1 MSMNVAEKLKIMRE
15 SERLTSL
22 PEAAKM
28 LGLNRDALWRYEAGK
43 TIPNTEV
50 IMSILNH
57 PRFEKY
63 ALWFITGKIAPESG
77 QIAPAL
83 ALWARRNN
91 VSALRPENWLS
102 IFLAYLYENH
112 RVTIC
117 YVTPDRVFTRGDSYD
132 R

>member
-43 TIPNTEV
+43 SIPNTEV

-83 ALWARRNN
+83 AHFGQDETT
-91 VSALRPENWLS
+91 SQPS
-102 IFLAYLYENH
+102 DQKI
-112 RVTIC
+112 
-117 YVTPDRVFTRGDSYD
+117 G
-132 R
+132 

>member
-22 PEAAKM
+22 PEAVKM

-83 ALWARRNN
+83 AHFGQEETT
-91 VSALRPENWLS
+91 SQPS
-102 IFLAYLYENH
+102 DQKI
-112 RVTIC
+112 
-117 YVTPDRVFTRGDSYD
+117 G
-132 R
+132 

>member
-22 PEAAKM
+22 PDAAKM

-43 TIPNTEV
+43 TVPNTEV

-83 ALWARRNN
+83 AHFGQDETT
-91 VSALRPENWLS
+91 SQPS
-102 IFLAYLYENH
+102 DQKI
-112 RVTIC
+112 
-117 YVTPDRVFTRGDSYD
+117 G
-132 R
+132 

>member
-22 PEAAKM
+22 PDAAKM

-83 ALWARRNN
+83 AHFGQDETT
-91 VSALRPENWLS
+91 SQPS
-102 IFLAYLYENH
+102 DQK
-112 RVTIC
+112 T
-117 YVTPDRVFTRGDSYD
+117 G
-132 R
+132 

>member
-83 ALWARRNN
+83 AHYGHETTQ
-91 VSALRPENWLS
+91 SDHS
-102 IFLAYLYENH
+102 GKQI
-112 RVTIC
+112 
-117 YVTPDRVFTRGDSYD
+117 G
-132 R
+132 

>member
-1 MSMNVAEKLKIMRE
+1 MRMSVAEKLKVMRE

-22 PEAAKM
+22 PDAAKM

-50 IMSILNH
+50 IMGILNH

-63 ALWFITGKIAPESG
+63 ALWFITGKTAPESG

-83 ALWARRNN
+83 AYFGQDESTNN
-91 VSALRPENWLS
+91 SNQQV
-102 IFLAYLYENH
+102 
-112 RVTIC
+112 
-117 YVTPDRVFTRGDSYD
+117 G
-132 R
+132 

>member
-50 IMSILNH
+50 IMGILNH

-63 ALWFITGKIAPESG
+63 DLWLITGKISPEYG
-77 QIAPAL
+77 HIAPAL
-83 ALWARRNN
+83 AHFGQDETT
-91 VSALRPENWLS
+91 SQPS
-102 IFLAYLYENH
+102 DQKI
-112 RVTIC
+112 
-117 YVTPDRVFTRGDSYD
+117 G
-132 R
+132 

>member
-83 ALWARRNN
+83 AHFGQDETT
-91 VSALRPENWLS
+91 SQPS
-102 IFLAYLYENH
+102 DQ
-112 RVTIC
+112 TI
-117 YVTPDRVFTRGDSYD
+117 G
-132 R
+132 

>member
-1 MSMNVAEKLKIMRE
+1 MSMSVAEKLKIMRE

-83 ALWARRNN
+83 AHFGQDETT
-91 VSALRPENWLS
+91 SQPS
-102 IFLAYLYENH
+102 DQKI
-112 RVTIC
+112 
-117 YVTPDRVFTRGDSYD
+117 G
-132 R
+132 

>member
-1 MSMNVAEKLKIMRE
+1 MSMSVADKLKVMRE

-22 PEAAKM
+22 PDAAKM
-28 LGLNRDALWRYEAGK
+28 LGLNRDALWRYESGK

-83 ALWARRNN
+83 AHFGQ
-91 VSALRPENWLS
+91 ENES
-102 IFLAYLYENH
+102 SQRSDQKI
-112 RVTIC
+112 
-117 YVTPDRVFTRGDSYD
+117 G
-132 R
+132 

>member
-43 TIPNTEV
+43 TIPNTDV

-83 ALWARRNN
+83 AHFGQDETT
-91 VSALRPENWLS
+91 SQPS
-102 IFLAYLYENH
+102 DQKI
-112 RVTIC
+112 
-117 YVTPDRVFTRGDSYD
+117 G
-132 R
+132 

>member
-28 LGLNRDALWRYEAGK
+28 LGLNRDALWRYEAGQ

-83 ALWARRNN
+83 AHFGQDETT
-91 VSALRPENWLS
+91 SQPS
-102 IFLAYLYENH
+102 DQKI
-112 RVTIC
+112 
-117 YVTPDRVFTRGDSYD
+117 G
-132 R
+132 

>member
-83 ALWARRNN
+83 AHFGQDKTT
-91 VSALRPENWLS
+91 SQPS
-102 IFLAYLYENH
+102 DQKI
-112 RVTIC
+112 
-117 YVTPDRVFTRGDSYD
+117 G
-132 R
+132 